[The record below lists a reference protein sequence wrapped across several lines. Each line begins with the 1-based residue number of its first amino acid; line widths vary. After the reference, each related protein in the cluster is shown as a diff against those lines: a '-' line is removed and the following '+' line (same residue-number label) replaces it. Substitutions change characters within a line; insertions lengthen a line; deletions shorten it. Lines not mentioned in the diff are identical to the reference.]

1 MEWVTLT
8 GRLTRG
14 SSQPATGY
22 VQVRVLESLQDPD
35 AQQVLVTQPAQIQLD
50 TAGSFT
56 TQVPVTANPEA
67 PLWIVID
74 LLPENAAPDQIV
86 FTVDGSI
93 DPVDLSVVLPVPVV
107 PDSDAH
113 EIAIPWAVIGE
124 PGGVA
129 PLNSSGKVPA
139 QYLPAAS
146 GGAAPWLKHVQDV
159 PQAVFTVEHD
169 FGREPAA
176 VSLYSLDLAR
186 RFEGYDVAHLDLN
199 RVRISMDVPTACVAL
214 IS

>member
-14 SSQPATGY
+14 SNQPATGY
-22 VQVRVLESLQDPD
+22 VQVRVLESLLDTD
-35 AQQVLVTQPAQIQLD
+35 GGQVLVTQPERIPLD
-50 TAGSFT
+50 TAGAFT
-56 TQVPVTANPEA
+56 AQVPVTDDPEQ
-67 PLWIVID
+67 PLWIVVD
-74 LLPENAAPDQIV
+74 LLPDNAAPDQLV
-86 FTVDGSI
+86 FQVDGTI
-93 DPVDLSVVLPVPVV
+93 DPVDLSVILPVPVV

-113 EIAIPWAVIGE
+113 EIAIPWAMIGE

-129 PLNSSGKVPA
+129 PLGAGGKVPA

-146 GGAAPWLKHVQDV
+146 GGDAPWLKHVQTV
-159 PQAVFTVEHD
+159 PQSVFTVEHG

-176 VSLYSLDLAR
+176 VSLYSLDLAH
-186 RFEGYDVAHLDLN
+186 RFEGYDVAHPDLN
-199 RVRISMDVPTACVAL
+199 TVRVSMDVPTACVAL

>member
-14 SSQPATGY
+14 GGGGPATGY
-22 VQVRVLESLQDPD
+22 VQVRVLDSLQDPD
-35 AQQVLVTQPAQIQLD
+35 AQQVLVTQPVLIRLD
-50 TAGSFT
+50 TSGGFT
-56 TQVPVTANPEA
+56 TQVPVTEDPAE
-67 PLWIVID
+67 PLWIVVD
-74 LLPENAAPDQIV
+74 LLPDGAAPDQLV
-86 FTVDGSI
+86 FTVAG
-93 DPVDLSVVLPVPVV
+93 PVDLADVLAVPVV

-113 EIAIPWAVIGE
+113 EVAIPWAVIGK

-146 GGAAPWLKHVQDV
+146 GGDAPWLKHVQTV
-159 PQAVFTVEHD
+159 PQSVFTVEHD

-199 RVRISMDVPTACVAL
+199 TIRVSMDVPTACVAL